1 MCYTDG
7 RKRSGGSNPPR
18 PARQQSHPDRPSEA
32 GRELGSGFRAVI
44 RFQQTAPRARINIL
58 LLSDECD
65 VKAPVSVSL
74 KRICVVHSPCATQ
87 HGEMAERIKAAVPKT
102 AVHPVHR
109 RFESYSHRQKTNR
122 GYGGIGRRNGLR
134 RRGRKTCRFES
145 CYPHH
150 EYVPLAQLDRA
161 PHYECGERGFES
173 LMVRHTAGL
182 QKARRGRHA
191 SQSFTRLDTWHP
203 RETTRNMPAHPVACG
218 GLPLGRRNAVPPPP
232 MLE

>member
-1 MCYTDG
+1 MLHRRPETVRG
-7 RKRSGGSNPPR
+7 FESSTPRQTTIPSRPTVRSRTGTRKHL
-18 PARQQSHPDRPSEA
+18 PASDR
-32 GRELGSGFRAVI
+32 RR
-44 RFQQTAPRARINIL
+44 RARTHIL

-122 GYGGIGRRNGLR
+122 GYGGTGRRNGLR

-150 EYVPLAQLDRA
+150 DMYHWLSWIERRTTNAENGGSNPSWYATRRDCERPGADTTYPNHLLGWIRGVPEKRRA
-161 PHYECGERGFES
+161 TC
-173 LMVRHTAGL
+173 
-182 QKARRGRHA
+182 RR
-191 SQSFTRLDTWHP
+191 TP
-203 RETTRNMPAHPVACG
+203 
-218 GLPLGRRNAVPPPP
+218 
-232 MLE
+232 

>member
-1 MCYTDG
+1 MHLCATQTAGNGPGVRILHAPPDNNSIPTD
-7 RKRSGGSNPPR
+7 
-18 PARQQSHPDRPSEA
+18 RQKPDGNSEA
-32 GRELGSGFRAVI
+32 IFRAVI

-109 RFESYSHRQKTNR
+109 RFESYSHRQKTSR
-122 GYGGIGRRNGLR
+122 GYGGTGRRNGLR

-150 EYVPLAQLDRA
+150 DMYHWLSWI
-161 PHYECGERGFES
+161 ERRTTNAENGGS
-173 LMVRHTAGL
+173 NPSWYAT
-182 QKARRGRHA
+182 RRGCERPGA
-191 SQSFTRLDTWHP
+191 DTTYPNH
-203 RETTRNMPAHPVACG
+203 
-218 GLPLGRRNAVPPPP
+218 LLGWIRGVPEKRRATCRRTP
-232 MLE
+232 

>member
-1 MCYTDG
+1 MPSRDFPHTMNRRHKARRRVHGSRSVIGYFFAESSTEQSDNRGALAERLIAPVCYTGG

-18 PARQQSHPDRPSEA
+18 PARQQFHPDRPSEA

-65 VKAPVSVSL
+65 VKAPVSVFET
-74 KRICVVHSPCATQ
+74 CVVHCPCATR

-150 EYVPLAQLDRA
+150 DRY
-161 PHYECGERGFES
+161 HWLSRIERRTTNAENGGS
-173 LMVRHTAGL
+173 NPSWYAIATGL
-182 QKARRGRHA
+182 
-191 SQSFTRLDTWHP
+191 
-203 RETTRNMPAHPVACG
+203 
-218 GLPLGRRNAVPPPP
+218 
-232 MLE
+232 

>member
-1 MCYTDG
+1 MAERLIAPVCYTDG

-18 PARQQSHPDRPSEA
+18 PARQQFHPDRPSEA
-32 GRELGSGFRAVI
+32 GRELGSGFRGGYPLPTDGAGHVPTS
-44 RFQQTAPRARINIL
+44 FSYQTDTSFSYQIWVRCQRRRP
-58 LLSDECD
+58 
-65 VKAPVSVSL
+65 PFL
-74 KRICVVHSPCATQ
+74 KCRSVVHCPCTAQ

-150 EYVPLAQLDRA
+150 DMYHWLSWI
-161 PHYECGERGFES
+161 ERRTTNAENGGS
-173 LMVRHTAGL
+173 NPSWYAT
-182 QKARRGRHA
+182 RRGYERPGADATYPNH
-191 SQSFTRLDTWHP
+191 L
-203 RETTRNMPAHPVACG
+203 
-218 GLPLGRRNAVPPPP
+218 LGWIRGVPEKRRATCRRTP
-232 MLE
+232 

>member
-32 GRELGSGFRAVI
+32 GRELGSGFPGGYPLPTDGASGTYQHPSPKKDTSFSYQI
-44 RFQQTAPRARINIL
+44 DTM
-58 LLSDECD
+58 SE
-65 VKAPVSVSL
+65 APVSVFETS
-74 KRICVVHSPCATQ
+74 VVHSPCATQ

-150 EYVPLAQLDRA
+150 DMYHWLSWIERRTTNAENGGSNPSWYATRRDCERPGADATHPNHLLGWIRGIPERRRA
-161 PHYECGERGFES
+161 TC
-173 LMVRHTAGL
+173 
-182 QKARRGRHA
+182 RR
-191 SQSFTRLDTWHP
+191 TP
-203 RETTRNMPAHPVACG
+203 
-218 GLPLGRRNAVPPPP
+218 
-232 MLE
+232 